1 MSSEDTEERKQ
12 YVQQS
17 PNSPGTVVV
26 EQPARTAPV
35 AAPAQVIQNVPA
47 SQKTVVSHRTTN
59 TGALI
64 AMAVGIVVLLAGIGL
79 IASQVR
85 FLPYPYSLIVI
96 LGFGLILLL
105 AGLSMIDRGSE
116 P

>member
-1 MSSEDTEERKQ
+1 
-12 YVQQS
+12 
-17 PNSPGTVVV
+17 
-26 EQPARTAPV
+26 
-35 AAPAQVIQNVPA
+35 
-47 SQKTVVSHRTTN
+47 
-59 TGALI
+59 
-64 AMAVGIVVLLAGIGL
+64 MAVGIVVLLAGIGL